1 MVDFVQSFGRRR
13 PVAAFLGAPPAP
25 VQSAID
31 ACADKGGIQDY
42 VEPDAFSFQVTC
54 NNGQVCAGGAEQNT
68 SCGPKPSTFLRT
80 VINRDLLQ
88 PPRRTTLVDYSSRG
102 PRSGAPDAGG
112 ATSGGGAAAGGAAAP
127 SETEKSNT
135 GLYVGLGIAAVAV
148 IGSILYATRA
158 PAKG

>member
-1 MVDFVQSFGRRR
+1 MLDFVQSFGRRR

-112 ATSGGGAAAGGAAAP
+112 SGATSGGGSAAAP

-148 IGSILYATRA
+148 IGSILYATRT